1 MSRQSHRAEKAGGDE
16 VRRGLGIICVI
27 LAIMVAA
34 AMIYWDSL
42 SLRAGVYDPLGSG
55 TMPRIIASTIIV
67 LSLVALFQTFLTRA
81 PIRAFEPEDTSFAPR
96 PWLAASIFG
105 YLIMCVVL
113 LHARLPFGLSST
125 LFLFV
130 SALSIRRF
138 EKSAILPAALCAVVV
153 GYGLTYLFGAVFGVD
168 LP

>member
-1 MSRQSHRAEKAGGDE
+1 MRKNFGSTCA
-16 VRRGLGIICVI
+16 I

-42 SLRAGVYDPLGSG
+42 GLRAGLYDPLGSG
-55 TMPRIIASTIIV
+55 TMPRIVASAIIV
-67 LSLVALFQTFLTRA
+67 LSLVALLQTFLARTPVRVS
-81 PIRAFEPEDTSFAPR
+81 EPEDTSFAPR
-96 PWLAASIFG
+96 PWLAVSIFG
-105 YLIMCVVL
+105 YLVICVVL

-138 EKSAILPAALCAVVV
+138 EKSAILPAAVCAVVV